1 MTDISSLPPE
11 VLRLVFTFLPWSDL
25 LSVQRISIQWRDLS
39 KTVLTTR
46 IPTIATKI
54 QDSDNWPSVST
65 VHCTAALVSKGY
77 LPQNVM
83 TKLNTRIQSL

>member
-1 MTDISSLPPE
+1 MRDISSLPPE
-11 VLRLVFTFLPWSDL
+11 VLRLVFTFLPCSDL
-25 LSVQRISIQWRDLS
+25 LSVQMISTQWRDLS

-46 IPTIATKI
+46 IPTIGTKI

-65 VHCTAALVSKGY
+65 VHCAAALVSRGY